1 MELDATQLKRA
12 EPIEKS
18 HLKMD
23 DYFAIL
29 TDEERKVF
37 LRLLK
42 AQINWDTARTGQ
54 NPFHQLH
61 VHPSQDQKNAAQVCS
76 QRDRPILKIRF
87 CATQQYSTFF
97 HEAIQKTIEESISST
112 PVAMGAETV
121 MEPKATGTISRWQK
135 VLPVRHRVD

>member
-37 LRLLK
+37 L
-42 AQINWDTARTGQ
+42 
-54 NPFHQLH
+54 
-61 VHPSQDQKNAAQVCS
+61 
-76 QRDRPILKIRF
+76 
-87 CATQQYSTFF
+87 
-97 HEAIQKTIEESISST
+97 AI
-112 PVAMGAETV
+112 AETA
-121 MEPKATGTISRWQK
+121 MEPKATGTNIPMAESTSGAA
-135 VLPVRHRVD
+135 PS